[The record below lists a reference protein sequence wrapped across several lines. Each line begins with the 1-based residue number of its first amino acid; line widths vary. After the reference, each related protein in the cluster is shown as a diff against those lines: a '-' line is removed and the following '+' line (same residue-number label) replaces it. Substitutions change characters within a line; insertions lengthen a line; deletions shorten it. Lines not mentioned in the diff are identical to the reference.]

1 MEQKSQQTE
10 QQVTNAALVSL
21 AATGDSLALEQL
33 WAVNEDFIQRKTLH
47 WYNRYKDTADRLG
60 LTIED
65 LVQEGYFALIYAA
78 KHYDAERGDFTAYL
92 NYAILHQIR
101 KATCDEHTR
110 LVTDSNICESSE

>member
-78 KHYDAERGDFTAYL
+78 KHYNAERGDFTAYL
-92 NYAILHQIR
+92 NYAILH
-101 KATCDEHTR
+101 
-110 LVTDSNICESSE
+110 